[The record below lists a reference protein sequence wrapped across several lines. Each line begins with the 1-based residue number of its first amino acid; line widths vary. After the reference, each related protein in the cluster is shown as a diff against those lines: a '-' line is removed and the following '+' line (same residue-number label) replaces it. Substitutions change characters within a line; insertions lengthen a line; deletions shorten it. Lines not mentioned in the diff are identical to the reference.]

1 MKKQLLFFLIFL
13 SVGASSFAQ
22 HHLMP
27 VPSSVEWGEQRFDI
41 DKGFYVV
48 MDQLQGT
55 RSSKAVE
62 RFLRT
67 LDNRT
72 HLLIAKNHV
81 SKVQMGKGLYLFIR
95 FSREGKLSPH
105 ENESYELKIT
115 GDQAILEAET
125 DLGVMHG
132 LQTFLQLV
140 EHDDKGYFLK
150 GCHINDRPRF
160 TWRGLLIDV
169 CRHFSPVDVIKR
181 NIDGMA
187 MMKMNVLHLHLSE
200 DQGFRI
206 ESKKFPK
213 LHLMGS
219 NGDYYT
225 QEQIKDIIRYAA
237 DRGIR
242 VVPEFDMPG
251 HATAW
256 FVGHPELASAPGPY
270 QIEKKFG
277 VFDPT
282 IDPTKKTTYRFLAKF
297 IGEMTALFPDEY
309 FHIGGDENEGKH
321 WDKNKD
327 IQEFKKKKGLKD
339 NHELQNY
346 FNIKLLAIL
355 KKNKKKMI
363 GWDEILQ
370 PGLPKDAIIQSW
382 RGKEGLKKAA
392 TEGYE
397 VILSNGYYIDLVQ
410 PAWQHYTNDPMPAD
424 LGLNP
429 EQQKYILGGEAT
441 MWAELVTPE
450 TIDSRI
456 WPRTAAIAERLWSPR
471 EVNNV
476 PDMYRRLE
484 KISLQLEDAGLLHIR
499 NQEMMLRR
507 IAGHDDI
514 DALKKLVSVVEPLEG
529 YQRHH
534 QGVAYSTDLPFTRL
548 PDIAFP
554 ESDEARKFRLLC
566 EQLIMKKDDSVR
578 EAIEKHLNSWISN
591 HDEVIKVCSNNP
603 GLKNWVAISQ
613 SLKEASQCG
622 LESLDF
628 MNRRQVITD
637 QWTSD
642 SHQKLE
648 SAKKPV
654 EEAEL
659 AVIESIIMLFN
670 HALPK

>member
-1 MKKQLLFFLIFL
+1 MLKYLLLLITLL
-13 SVGASSFAQ
+13 SVSMTAFAQ
-22 HHLMP
+22 HQLMP
-27 VPSSVEWGEQRFDI
+27 VPATVQWGEQRFDL

-48 MDQLQGT
+48 MDQPEGT

-72 HLLIAKNHV
+72 HLLIAKKHYAG
-81 SKVQMGKGLYLFIR
+81 VQQGKGLYLYIR
-95 FSREGKLSPH
+95 FKREGQLRPH
-105 ENESYELKIT
+105 ENESYELKVT
-115 GDQAILEAET
+115 GDQALLEAET

-140 EHDDKGYFLK
+140 SRDEKGYFVQ
-150 GCHINDRPRF
+150 GCLIKDNPRF

-169 CRHFSPVDVIKR
+169 CRHFAPVDVIKR

-282 IDPTKKTTYRFLAKF
+282 IDPTKKSTYKFLSKF
-297 IGEMTALFPDEY
+297 LGEMAALFPDEY

-321 WDKNKD
+321 WNQNKD
-327 IQEFKKKKGLKD
+327 IQAFKKEKGLKD

-346 FNIKLLAIL
+346 FNVKLLAIL
-355 KKNKKKMI
+355 KKNNKKMI

-410 PAWQHYTNDPMPAD
+410 PAWQHYSNDPLPFD
-424 LGLNP
+424 IGLTK
-429 EQQKYILGGEAT
+429 EQEKFILGGEAT

-471 EVNNV
+471 EINNI

-484 KISLQLEDAGLLHIR
+484 KISLQLEDAAVQHIR
-499 NQEMMLRR
+499 NQDMMLRR
-507 IAGHDDI
+507 ITGQRDI

-534 QGVAYSTDLPFTRL
+534 QGVAYSTDLPFSRL
-548 PDIAFP
+548 PDIALP
-554 ESDEARKFRLLC
+554 ESDEARQFRLLC
-566 EQLIMKKDDSVR
+566 EQLVMKKDPSVR
-578 EAIEKHLNSWISN
+578 EAIEKHLNNWISN
-591 HDEVIKVCSNNP
+591 HDEVVKTCTGIPN
-603 GLKNWVAISQ
+603 LKNWVAISQ
-613 SLKEASQCG
+613 SLKEAAQCG
-622 LESLDF
+622 LEALDF
-628 MNRRQVITD
+628 MTRRQVITD
-637 QWTSD
+637 QWTSGT
-642 SHQKLE
+642 HQKLE
-648 SAKKPV
+648 QAKKPV
-654 EEAEL
+654 DEAEL
-659 AVIESIIMLFN
+659 AVIESITMLFN